1 MCVEVKMSEEAPKV
15 ENYTRNIDN
24 ECPGREVW
32 SKTRGNER
40 YKPCDVNEVQGD
52 GKGYV
57 AVVDPY
63 PKCQ

>member
-1 MCVEVKMSEEAPKV
+1 MCEEVKVSEEATNVDKHSCNVDEERPDRV
-15 ENYTRNIDN
+15 
-24 ECPGREVW
+24 VW

-57 AVVDPY
+57 AVVDPC
-63 PKCQ
+63 PKS